1 MERPEPGALA
11 ASCHE
16 GRSEYVMFRPLAGL
30 RRDVCERKKVPYQ
43 VAVCGPGRDY
53 TEEDRA
59 NAYRVGQ
66 LLAER
71 GAVVLC
77 GGGIGVMAAVA
88 SGVRSRDGVVVGIRP
103 NDTRE
108 GASLDLSVTLVTN
121 MGQAR
126 NAIIVW
132 SADAVIVVGGSW
144 GTLSEVALA
153 KRRGG
158 VPVISLGGWRLL
170 DKDGRSV
177 PGIEHVEMPEE
188 AVEEACVNQSG
199 TRSP

>member
-1 MERPEPGALA
+1 LFDDLSLCLGDVGVSIALMGCRSWPPG
-11 ASCHE
+11 E
-16 GRSEYVMFRPLAGL
+16 ETP
-30 RRDVCERKKVPYQ
+30 VPYH
-43 VAVCGPGRDY
+43 VAVCGPGLDCAG
-53 TEEDRA
+53 EDKA

-71 GAVVLC
+71 GAVTIC

-88 SGVRSRDGVVVGIRP
+88 SGVRSKDGLVVGIRP

-108 GASLDLSVTLVTN
+108 GASPDLSVTLVTN
-121 MGQAR
+121 MGEAR

-170 DKDGRSV
+170 DKDGRPV
-177 PGIEHVEMPEE
+177 PGIEHVETPEE
-188 AVEEACVNQSG
+188 AVEKALADTSES
-199 TRSP
+199 